1 MSVAVVPSP
10 NSQSQDSDE
19 PHAKPLELIWR
30 YWWTRSRYITGLAG
44 SNMHSISLQYGPR
57 RGMHSKATAFIGLY
71 DDPGGSVRGLSHDG
85 IKSVVE
91 EVVRDMGCELDNKL
105 EVIEALLGDDGRR
118 LLKSHAQD
126 GITLRKIIEEE
137 LEEEQGDRY

>member
-1 MSVAVVPSP
+1 
-10 NSQSQDSDE
+10 
-19 PHAKPLELIWR
+19 
-30 YWWTRSRYITGLAG
+30 
-44 SNMHSISLQYGPR
+44 
-57 RGMHSKATAFIGLY
+57 MHSKATAFIGLY